1 MKRFSRLLIALT
13 TVTSLI
19 AFDAATAPVHAAT
32 HKHSH
37 HSKKHKKS
45 KKHAAVNS
53 KSRMRQAQESLSHL
67 GYYHGKVDGIYG
79 SRTKT
84 AIKEFQRDHELRVT
98 GTLTDATYRAILKA
112 DGREDGVSGSLG
124 TMGQMN
130 VRHDF
135 YAEHP
140 DFYGHTNQQYADPL
154 MMSGATG
161 QATQSLPNRFSHV
174 EFSEV
179 EGSSYHR
186 YNVSVNGIPVLQ
198 AENQPSVVGLSKTY
212 ELDNEDAII
221 ISAYQPND
229 ATCQYRHY
237 VLALSNGKNELH
249 RIDSCTRGFQ
259 ARVLNGS
266 LFVEFPEVDDARAI
280 ASTWRYDNGQMVRL

>member
-1 MKRFSRLLIALT
+1 MKRFPRLLVALA
-13 TVTSLI
+13 TVTSLVAI
-19 AFDAATAPVHAAT
+19 DVAITPVYAATH

-45 KKHAAVNS
+45 KHAATSS
-53 KSRMRQAQESLSHL
+53 KSHMRRAQESLSHL
-67 GYYHGKVDGIYG
+67 GYYHGKADGVYG
-79 SRTKT
+79 SRTKA
-84 AIKEFQRDHELRVT
+84 AIKEFQRDHQMRVT
-98 GTLTDATYRAILKA
+98 GKLNDATYHAILKA
-112 DGREDGVSGSLG
+112 DGVDEATGSLG

-130 VRHDF
+130 VKHDF

-154 MMSGATG
+154 MMNGATG
-161 QATQSLPNRFSHV
+161 QGSQSLPNRFAHV

-179 EGSSYHR
+179 EGASYHR

-212 ELDNEDAII
+212 ELDHEDAIV

-229 ATCQYRHY
+229 GVCAYRHY
-237 VLALSNGKNELH
+237 ILALSNGKNELH

-259 ARVLNGS
+259 ARVMSGS
-266 LFVEFPEVDDARAI
+266 LFIEFPEVDDARAV
-280 ASTWRYDNGQMVRL
+280 AATWRYDNGQLIKL